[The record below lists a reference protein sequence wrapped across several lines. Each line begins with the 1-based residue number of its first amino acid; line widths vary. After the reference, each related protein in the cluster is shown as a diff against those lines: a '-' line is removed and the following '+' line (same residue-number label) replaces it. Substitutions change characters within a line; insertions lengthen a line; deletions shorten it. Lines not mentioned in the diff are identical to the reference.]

1 MENKPGE
8 IIPTRESLL
17 SRLKDWEDDESW
29 REFFGIYRKLLFSFA
44 VKAGLSEQES
54 EEVVQETVISVAR
67 TIKEFQYDPKRCSFK
82 SWLRHL
88 AQKRIA
94 DSFRRRARQPQ
105 MKETAHAGTART
117 AAIERIPD
125 PGAVNLDELWEEEW
139 QKELLEAAITRVK
152 AEVSSEQYQ
161 MFDFYVL
168 KKMPVSKVA
177 SALGA
182 SAGQVYL
189 AKHRISRLI
198 KKEIGRLEKQMP

>member
-1 MENKPGE
+1 MEKKRDE

-17 SRLKDWEDDESW
+17 SRLKDWEDDDSW

-54 EEVVQETVISVAR
+54 EEVVQETVISVAK
-67 TIKEFQYDPKRCSFK
+67 TIKEFQYDPDKCSFK

-94 DSFRRRARQPQ
+94 DAFRRRARQPQ
-105 MKETAHAGTART
+105 IKESAWTEALHTPAV
-117 AAIERIPD
+117 ERIPD
-125 PGAVNLDELWEEEW
+125 PGAVNLDALWEEEW
-139 QKELLEAAITRVK
+139 QKELLEAAIARIKT
-152 AEVSSEQYQ
+152 EVSSEQFQ

-168 KKMPVSKVA
+168 KKMPVTKVA
-177 SALGA
+177 AALRTNA
-182 SAGQVYL
+182 AQIYL

-198 KKEIGRLEKQMP
+198 KKEVGRLEKQMP